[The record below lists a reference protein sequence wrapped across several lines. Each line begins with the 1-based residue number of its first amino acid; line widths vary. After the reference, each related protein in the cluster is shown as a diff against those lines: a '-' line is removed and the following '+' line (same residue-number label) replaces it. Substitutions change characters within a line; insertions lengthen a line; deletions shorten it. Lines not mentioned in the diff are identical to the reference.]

1 MLIAIEAKDVDEYSV
16 SGAFDSD
23 ENDVFGISYDVDSL
37 VEHEIEEDSNATS
50 VLEEDMVPS
59 KEVLSAIADS
69 EAGPLVAESNE
80 LVILLVFNSLCK
92 GGEETTSEGLV
103 FEDVEKLLSTMLDS
117 EFQKLDSFGLDMG
130 IAETALA
137 ASLL

>member
-1 MLIAIEAKDVDEYSV
+1 MDL
-16 SGAFDSD
+16 
-23 ENDVFGISYDVDSL
+23 SY
-37 VEHEIEEDSNATS
+37 
-50 VLEEDMVPS
+50 
-59 KEVLSAIADS
+59 
-69 EAGPLVAESNE
+69 
-80 LVILLVFNSLCK
+80 LLVFNSLCK
-92 GGEETTSEGLV
+92 GGEETTSEGLM